1 MAATSDVVK
10 NKLQKKEEGKLA
22 GTPMTL
28 EDEVK
33 KFIQKYKNLIP
44 AAITPERMMGIV
56 LNEYRSTVKLRECT
70 PMSFYGGVIKA
81 LQLGLELG
89 PLQHCYLL
97 PFKNGRTGRYEVQF
111 ILGYRGMI
119 ELVRRSGQIL
129 SIEAR
134 PVYDGDNITISYGL
148 EDKFEHIPYHQIDGA
163 DKGKLKGV
171 SLKVKFVNG
180 GYLTDYMPLCEIEE
194 HRSRSLAKDSGP
206 WKTDYEAMA
215 LKTIIRKN
223 FRWLPVSTE
232 IQRAIAANDEA
243 INRITPDDNDIEVD
257 FEQIPHEAESA
268 PTAPKE
274 PPQEQPAGE
283 EAPLFTP

>member
-1 MAATSDVVK
+1 M
-10 NKLQKKEEGKLA
+10 
-22 GTPMTL
+22 
-28 EDEVK
+28 
-33 KFIQKYKNLIP
+33 
-44 AAITPERMMGIV
+44 
-56 LNEYRSTVKLRECT
+56 RECT